1 MRTTFVLFGMLTV
14 SILVSAV
21 QAEDAQVPAPE
32 QKDPVICKVQ
42 VVTGSLLPG
51 PRICRTKSEWDELTR
66 QDQQDFERTQNNG
79 SVNTTAMPGG

>member
-14 SILVSAV
+14 SILGSAA
-21 QAEDAQVPAPE
+21 QAEDAQAPAA
-32 QKDPVICKVQ
+32 KDPVICKVQ

-51 PRICRTKSEWDELTR
+51 PRICRTKSQWDELTR
-66 QDQQDFERTQNNG
+66 QDQEDFERTQNNG